1 MSDVK
6 IPISSDTLV
15 DIELQLIHLE
25 AILKVK
31 KSNEYHS
38 EAVRSRC
45 AEEIED
51 IARTRESIKAHR
63 RQYWDD
69 KVGGHLDKIKERIA
83 SS

>member
-6 IPISSDTLV
+6 IPISSDTIV

-31 KSNEYHS
+31 QDNEYYS
-38 EAVRSRC
+38 ESARSRYV
-45 AEEIED
+45 EEIKT
-51 IARTRESIKAHR
+51 INSIRESIKEQR

-69 KVGGHLDKIKERIA
+69 KVGGHLDKIKERITG
-83 SS
+83 

>member
-6 IPISSDTLV
+6 IPISSDTIV

-31 KSNEYHS
+31 QDNEYYS
-38 EAVRSRC
+38 ESARSRYV
-45 AEEIED
+45 EEIKM
-51 IARTRESIKAHR
+51 INSIRESIKEQR

-69 KVGGHLDKIKERIA
+69 KVGGHLDKIKERITG
-83 SS
+83 